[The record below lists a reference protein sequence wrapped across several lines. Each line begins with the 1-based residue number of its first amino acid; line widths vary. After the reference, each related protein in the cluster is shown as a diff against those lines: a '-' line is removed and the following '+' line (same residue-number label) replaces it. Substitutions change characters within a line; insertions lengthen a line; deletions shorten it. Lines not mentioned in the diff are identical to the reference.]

1 MERVYF
7 SVDDVAITFYE
18 RLGDALDAAGLT
30 KKQLRERIN
39 ADSRG
44 PSVSAGS
51 VSNWFNGVGALPNG
65 ENIKALCKAL
75 NVTPDYLLG
84 YTKVPNYN
92 SNDAE
97 TLKSAESY
105 THLPPQALT
114 TLHYDTVGPFLPP
127 SAADI
132 SALDG
137 FGSLNEHRVADELA
151 SLLAQADFLRALK
164 TVDDLRQTRKS
175 LEQLNISTE
184 ANDTSEAQF
193 ILERDY
199 EYLRFKVIDALTKS
213 LDAILEQG

>member
-1 MERVYF
+1 MERVCF

-18 RLGDALDAAGLT
+18 RLGDALDAAGLN

-51 VSNWFNGVGALPNG
+51 VSNWCNGVGALPTC
-65 ENIKALCKAL
+65 ENLKALCKAL

-84 YTKVPNYN
+84 YTDVPNY
-92 SNDAE
+92 SVVDAE
-97 TLKSAESY
+97 ILKQAEAY
-105 THLPPQALT
+105 AHLTPQALNA
-114 TLHYDTVGPFLPP
+114 LHYDAVGPFLPP
-127 SAADI
+127 SVTDMA
-132 SALDG
+132 ALDG
-137 FGSLNEHRVADELA
+137 FGNMGEHREADA
-151 SLLAQADFLRALK
+151 ISMLLTQTDFLRALK

>member
-1 MERVYF
+1 MEK
-7 SVDDVAITFYE
+7 VAVSFYE

-30 KKQLRERIN
+30 QKQLRERIN
-39 ADSRG
+39 ADKSG
-44 PSVSAGS
+44 PPVSAGS
-51 VSNWFNGVGALPNG
+51 VSNWCNGVGALPTC
-65 ENIKALCKAL
+65 ENLKALCKAL

-84 YTKVPNYN
+84 YTDVPNY
-92 SNDAE
+92 SVVDAE
-97 TLKSAESY
+97 ILKQAEAY
-105 THLPPQALT
+105 AHLTPQALNA
-114 TLHYDTVGPFLPP
+114 LHYDAVGPFLPP
-127 SAADI
+127 SATDMA
-132 SALDG
+132 ALDG
-137 FGSLNEHRVADELA
+137 FGNMGEHREADA
-151 SLLAQADFLRALK
+151 ISMLLTQTDFLRALK

>member
-18 RLGDALDAAGLT
+18 RLGDALDAAGLN

-84 YTKVPNYN
+84 YTDVPNYN
-92 SNDAE
+92 VADAKAIKNAEAYTGLPRQALE
-97 TLKSAESY
+97 TLHRNEAY
-105 THLPPQALT
+105 
-114 TLHYDTVGPFLPP
+114 PFIAP
-127 SAADI
+127 SEAA
-132 SALDG
+132 AVEG
-137 FGSLNEHRVADELA
+137 FKPLGANRTATEVAH
-151 SLLAQADFLRALK
+151 LLAQPDFLRALE
-164 TVDDLRQTRKS
+164 TMEDARAYRRALDAIDGQTLDADEARHTAETDYMYLKYA
-175 LEQLNISTE
+175 IST
-184 ANDTSEAQF
+184 AIA
-193 ILERDY
+193 
-199 EYLRFKVIDALTKS
+199 KS